1 MPNIFRAYNA
11 AAPTTASIVKV
22 TTGTALKTLL
32 QISPKTGVDLEVPQW
47 GISFDGSAAATPG
60 TVELVETGTV
70 AATVTSYASADVVKV
85 TNPGGPAADSGLIT
99 LGTANSGFTASVE
112 GTITATR
119 VIDGQLI
126 APTNQYIMQWPFG
139 TWPKSQAGNFLRVR
153 VNFGAAI
160 NVLAWVDFTAA

>member
-1 MPNIFRAYNA
+1 MPAIYRAYNA

-22 TTGTALKTLL
+22 TTGTSLKTML
-32 QISPKTGVDLEVPQW
+32 QISPKSGIDLEIVQW

-60 TVELVETGTV
+60 TVELIETDV
-70 AATVTSYASADVVKV
+70 AATVTAFVTGDIVKV
-85 TNPGGPAADSGLIT
+85 TNPGGPAADTALIT
-99 LGTANSGFTASVE
+99 LGTANSGFTASAE

-139 TWPKSQAGNFLRVR
+139 TWPKAQAGKFLRVR

-160 NVLAWVDFTAA
+160 NALCWVDFTAA

>member
-1 MPNIFRAYNA
+1 MPAIYRAYNA

-22 TTGTALKTLL
+22 TTGTALKTML

-60 TVELVETGTV
+60 TVELIETDV
-70 AATVTSYASADVVKV
+70 AATVTAYASGDIVKQ
-85 TNPGGPAADSGLIT
+85 TNPAGPAADAALIT
-99 LGTANSGFTASVE
+99 LGTANSGFTSSAE

-119 VIDGQLI
+119 VLDGQLV

-139 TWPKSQAGNFLRVR
+139 TWEKVQATKFLRVR

-160 NVLAWVDFTAA
+160 NALCWADFTAA